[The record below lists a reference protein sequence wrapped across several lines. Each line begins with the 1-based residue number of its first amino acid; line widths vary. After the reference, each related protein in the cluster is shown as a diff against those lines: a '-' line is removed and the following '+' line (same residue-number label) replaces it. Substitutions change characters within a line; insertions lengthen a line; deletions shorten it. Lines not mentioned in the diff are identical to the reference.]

1 MLGGFPVAQSVKN
14 ALTMKETSC
23 NAGDTGLI
31 PGPGISPEA
40 GFGHPLQDSF
50 FSFNL
55 KILCFFFN
63 LF

>member
-1 MLGGFPVAQSVKN
+1 MAQSVKN
-14 ALTMKETSC
+14 PLAMKETSC

-55 KILCFFFN
+55 KIFF
-63 LF
+63 

>member
-1 MLGGFPVAQSVKN
+1 MLSQITLVVKN
-14 ALTMKETSC
+14 PD